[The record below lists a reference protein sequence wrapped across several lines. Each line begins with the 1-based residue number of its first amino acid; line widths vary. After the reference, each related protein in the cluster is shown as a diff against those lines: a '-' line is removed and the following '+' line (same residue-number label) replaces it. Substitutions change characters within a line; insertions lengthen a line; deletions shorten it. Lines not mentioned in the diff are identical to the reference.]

1 MAKTPG
7 RQKARPKKETPDSFP
22 VVYPGQLPYQ
32 STSQRTRQVHI
43 LQSSRQV
50 SIDHVAIRATQY
62 EFYFPIA
69 VWHLDATRTFLA
81 NLSQFA
87 GGATIF
93 KGATGVWREEK
104 KDERQE
110 DRTVEED
117 VYIYRLIVNTE
128 QFNPN
133 TVYRSITTDSLKVF
147 SNGGTGRCSG
157 RFLRNLD
164 IFTLITRGLIRLRRI
179 TPSVRSRLTSHN
191 SP

>member
-1 MAKTPG
+1 MAKTPSE
-7 RQKARPKKETPDSFP
+7 RKARPKKETPDSFP
-22 VVYPGQLPYQ
+22 VVHPGQLPYQ
-32 STSQRTRQVHI
+32 STSQRTRQVHV

-69 VWHLDATRTFLA
+69 VWHLDVTRTFLA

-104 KDERQE
+104 KDEGQE

-117 VYIYRLIVNTE
+117 VYIYRLIVNAE
-128 QFNPN
+128 QFNPDAN
-133 TVYRSITTDSLKVF
+133 HPGLHSRVADYVADLSVCHFILQKEFLFTESSIIMDRSFLVIP
-147 SNGGTGRCSG
+147 GT
-157 RFLRNLD
+157 
-164 IFTLITRGLIRLRRI
+164 
-179 TPSVRSRLTSHN
+179 P
-191 SP
+191 